1 MYLKRLELKGFKSFP
16 TKTDILFNKGVTSI
30 VGPNGSGK
38 SNISDAVRWVLG
50 EQSIKSLR
58 GDKLEDVIFIGTE
71 TKKAMNYCEV
81 ELTIDNLD
89 NDMDID
95 FSEVT
100 IKRRAYRNGESE
112 FYLNNKVCRLKDIK
126 ELLLDTGIGKDGYS
140 IVEQGKVDEI
150 LSNNPQNR
158 RKIFDE
164 ACGISKYRYKKHEAE
179 KNLLNTKENLERIQD
194 IYIEIE
200 NQIKPLY
207 NQQLKAKQYK
217 ELTEKLKSL
226 EVNSFLRDI
235 ETLDNEIT
243 ELVEHSKIIEAN
255 LKEKE
260 VEKEKVEKEATELDR
275 ESRVLDDSIEK
286 AVEYINS
293 IKEVLSER
301 DMQINLTNERIK
313 NHKREI
319 YAKQKEYDESD
330 EKLKR
335 YKENLKILE
344 SKSVEN
350 NLLVKQLETEITKL
364 EANNSNKK
372 SSIQELN
379 NEIENL
385 KEGIIEILNK
395 KQELSNKLSTMTAN
409 KDNML
414 SRSKD
419 IESELDD
426 INIKIQEKNKKLDA
440 SLVGIENNKK
450 ALNQLIEERETEQS
464 EIRSLKNFVLGLDGK
479 IQKTNYTLNDYKSKI
494 NIYNEME
501 NHYEGFNRG
510 VKEVLK
516 NKTLNGIH
524 GALGQ
529 LVEVPK
535 KYEKAIESAL
545 GGYLQNIITKDEIS
559 AKNAIN
565 YLKKNNLG
573 RVTFLPLSI
582 IKGNPI
588 NLNAIKT
595 NNKALGIASELVSYD
610 VQYKNIFENVLGR
623 TIIVEDMDIA
633 IAFANEIG
641 HKFKIVTLD
650 GEVLNIGGSLTGG
663 SLKTNGNILSRKRII
678 TEYQESIEILV
689 KEVASIQEEHRYITK
704 EITEKEQNL
713 TVLEAKLKDKEKQ
726 IFEINLQNN
735 NFKSDINTLNTNY
748 QKLEKEKSG
757 LYINL
762 DYTEER
768 ITSINNGI
776 KELDQKHY
784 VNKINIEKNV
794 QLLKEQN
801 DVFEGDKLSFDRL
814 KLDLVKCIQAS
825 DTLVKDIER
834 IKVESLEL
842 ESKKQK
848 LETVTEELKEE
859 IKELSV
865 TIQSEIEEKN
875 NLEDQ
880 LVENG
885 KSLENKRL
893 AKVSIKEK
901 FEESNKNVKVIDRQY
916 IHFKESL
923 FKVDSKLERL
933 RESHENCL
941 NKLNELYDLTFIRAN
956 ELKDD
961 NLCVDKKAIV
971 GLKRDI
977 KELGNINLG
986 SIKEYEEVKERY
998 DFYSVQKKDLE
1009 VSIESIENII
1019 SSLEKNMKDEFEIQ
1033 FDKINEKYKY
1043 VHNRL
1048 FGGGNGEL
1056 ILDDKE
1062 NILES
1067 DINIISQPPG
1077 KKMKNL
1083 NLLSGGEK
1091 ALTAISI
1098 LFSILMTKPTPFC
1111 ILDEIEAPLDDA
1123 NIFRFGEFLKELSEE
1138 TQFIAVTHRRGTM
1151 QASDFIYGVT
1161 MQEKAI
1167 SKIIGLKLSEAE
1179 KISNAM

>member
-301 DMQINLTNERIK
+301 DMQISLTNERIK

-372 SSIQELN
+372 SSIQDLN

-426 INIKIQEKNKKLDA
+426 INIKIQEKNKKLEA

>member
-81 ELTIDNLD
+81 ELTIDNSD

-243 ELVEHSKIIEAN
+243 ELVEHSNMIEAN

-286 AVEYINS
+286 ALEYINS

-301 DMQINLTNERIK
+301 DMQISLINERIK

-319 YAKQKEYDESD
+319 YAKQKESDESD

-335 YKENLKILE
+335 YKENLAILE
-344 SKSVEN
+344 SKLVEN

-364 EANNSNKK
+364 ETNNSDKK
-372 SSIQELN
+372 SSIQDLN
-379 NEIENL
+379 KEIENL

-414 SRSKD
+414 SRLKD

-426 INIKIQEKNKKLDA
+426 INIKIQEKNKKLEA

-450 ALNQLIEERETEQS
+450 ALNQLIIERETEQS
-464 EIRSLKNFVLGLDGK
+464 EIRSLKNFALGLDGK

-588 NLNAIKT
+588 NLNDIKT
-595 NNKALGIASELVSYD
+595 KNKALGIASELVSYD

-633 IAFANEIG
+633 IAFANGIG

-678 TEYQESIEILV
+678 TEYQESIEKLV

-704 EITEKEQNL
+704 EITEKEQNS
-713 TVLEAKLKDKEKQ
+713 TVLEAKFKDKEKQ

-735 NFKSDINTLNTNY
+735 NFKSDINALKTSY

-757 LYINL
+757 IYINL

-776 KELDQKHY
+776 KELDQKHD
-784 VNKINIEKNV
+784 VNKIHIEKNA

-801 DVFEGDKLSFDRL
+801 DVFEGDKLNFDKL
-814 KLDLVKCIQAS
+814 KLDLVKYSQVS
-825 DTLVKDIER
+825 DTLGKDIER

-848 LETVTEELKEE
+848 LETVVEKLKED

-875 NLEDQ
+875 NLEEQ

-885 KSLENKRL
+885 RSLENKRL

-901 FEESNKNVKVIDRQY
+901 FEEANKNVKVIDRQY

-941 NKLNELYDLTFIRAN
+941 NKLNELYDLTFIHAN

-961 NLCVDKKAIV
+961 NLYVDKKAIA

-977 KELGNINLG
+977 KELGNINLD
-986 SIKEYEEVKERY
+986 SIKEYEEAKERY

-1098 LFSILMTKPTPFC
+1098 LFAILMTKPTPFC

>member
-301 DMQINLTNERIK
+301 DMQISLTNERIK

-372 SSIQELN
+372 SSIQDLN

-426 INIKIQEKNKKLDA
+426 INIKIQEKNKKLEA

-529 LVEVPK
+529 LVEVPQ

-834 IKVESLEL
+834 IKVESFEL

-848 LETVTEELKEE
+848 LETVTEKLKEE

-923 FKVDSKLERL
+923 FKVNSKLERL